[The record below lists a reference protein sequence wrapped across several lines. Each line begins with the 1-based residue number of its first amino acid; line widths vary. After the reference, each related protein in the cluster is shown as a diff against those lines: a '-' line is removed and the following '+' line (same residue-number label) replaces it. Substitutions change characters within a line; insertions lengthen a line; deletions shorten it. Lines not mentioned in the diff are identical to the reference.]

1 MYNIRLVNTV
11 FDIMKKKMLIFDTL
25 KILFSSKFLK
35 PHRKYAFTAT
45 LHTPIIDKTGG
56 QKGELR
62 PGAQH
67 GSWG

>member
-1 MYNIRLVNTV
+1 
-11 FDIMKKKMLIFDTL
+11 MLIFDTL

-56 QKGELR
+56 QRGELR